1 MKLRYIAI
9 AVLVF
14 GFSTAAFADDP
25 ATVELYGKKCAAC
38 HGKDG
43 KATAAG
49 IKMGAKDFTDPE
61 VMKLK
66 ETDLTDAIAKG
77 KGKMP
82 GYAKSLKEDE
92 IKKLVAEVKNLQK
105 TAKK

>member
-1 MKLRYIAI
+1 MKKLRYIAI
-9 AVLVF
+9 AVFAL

-25 ATVELYGKKCAAC
+25 AAVDMYNKKCAAC

-49 IKMGAKDFTDPE
+49 TKMGAKDFTDPE
-61 VMKLK
+61 VAKMK
-66 ETDLTDAIAKG
+66 EAELTEAIAKG

-92 IKKLVAEVKNLQK
+92 IKKLVAVVKDLQK
-105 TAKK
+105 PKK